1 MNLNELR
8 DEVYEC
14 AVSHGWHEEELS
26 NEHCLWL
33 VITELAEATEADR
46 LGRHADRTQFDNYM
60 SMKERSDDEFAYAF
74 KYNIKD
80 SLQDE
85 LADACIRLLD
95 LAGVRGISLDSVSF
109 PIKVREQYIK
119 ARKELSFTEWSYDVA
134 RVIARYNKDNYP
146 IGYLLVGVLQEICCM
161 AEIKGFDILWH
172 IQQKVRYN
180 KMRPYKHNKK
190 Y

>member
-14 AVSHGWHEEELS
+14 ACSHGWHEEELS

-95 LAGVRGISLDSVSF
+95 LAGLRGIDVKVENAIIPMNLPFTDFCYKLTGNISSAVHSNFGWLNELINYSLGWIF
-109 PIKVREQYIK
+109 G
-119 ARKELSFTEWSYDVA
+119 WC
-134 RVIARYNKDNYP
+134 DNHK
-146 IGYLLVGVLQEICCM
+146 I
-161 AEIKGFDILWH
+161 DILWH